1 MKKVLLLLLC
11 LFATSMM
18 WAGDTTIVVKKVT
31 WVKATTSISATVGK
45 FTITADKNTGG
56 TVPAYNA
63 TSFDLRVYANGTL
76 AVETS
81 GNPLTGLVFYTSAQG
96 KKRQAAITAD
106 LGTATVDTVKD
117 QVTWAGSTTKVTFT
131 VGAKAVYGT
140 DAATNPGQWDF
151 DSVKITYSDVAAA
164 VKAPTITPEGG
175 KFIDSVLVTLACE
188 TTGATI
194 YYTTDGTTP
203 TSKSTVYKAPFALKA
218 TATVKAIAVK
228 GTATSTATSA
238 TFTAYTGVKSIAE
251 FNALANTVLK

>member
-18 WAGDTTIVVKKVT
+18 WAGDTTVVVKN
-31 WVKATTSISATVGK
+31 VKWTSATTSISATSGT

-56 TVPAYNA
+56 TVPSYNA
-63 TSFDLRVYANGTL
+63 NGKDVRIYANGSLT
-76 AVETS
+76 VETT
-81 GNPLTGLVFYTSAQG
+81 GNPLTGLVFYTSTQG
-96 KKRQAAITAD
+96 KKKQAPITVD
-106 LGTATVDTVKD
+106 LGTAKVDTVKD
-117 QVTWAGSTTKVTFT
+117 QVTWAGSTSKVTFT
-131 VGAKAVYGT
+131 VGTKAVYGT
-140 DAATNPGQWDF
+140 DGSTKAGQWDF

-228 GTATSTATSA
+228 GSCNKFGNLCNIHSL
-238 TFTAYTGVKSIAE
+238 YRSKEHSRV
-251 FNALANTVLK
+251 